1 MTKWVHFFPSDLMW
15 HMTHVCPMLDQPKF
29 SHQFNAIHQNFQPWH
44 YRVHKVMYPIMLQKM
59 EGKMILFNNLML
71 NTKQI
76 IISFILGTIIDLSID
91 IVPTLKSIYT
101 LVEPFF

>member
-1 MTKWVHFFPSDLMW
+1 
-15 HMTHVCPMLDQPKF
+15 
-29 SHQFNAIHQNFQPWH
+29 
-44 YRVHKVMYPIMLQKM
+44 MYPIMLQKM